1 MKISI
6 ITATFNSENF
16 IMSNLNSIINQ
27 SYKNFEHIII
37 DNKSTDQTIDIIKN
51 HGKNLKIVSENDKG
65 IYDAFN
71 KGIELASGEIISIL
85 NSDDFF
91 ADEKILEEVINVFEE
106 NKVDIVYGNLKY
118 VKRNNL
124 NKIVRYWKSNPYI
137 LNNFKVGWSPPHPTF
152 FVKKNVYKK
161 YGNFKLDFGNSSD
174 FELMFRFL
182 EVNNVKSFHLN
193 KLLVIMR
200 TGGASNKNLYQII
213 KQNIDLLEILKIK
226 NNIFM
231 IIKFCVYKFFNR
243 LKQFL
248 SLQ

>member
-6 ITATFNSENF
+6 ITATFNSEKF

-51 HGKNLKIVSENDKG
+51 HGKNLKIISENDKG

-137 LNNFKVGWSPPHPTF
+137 LNNFKVGWAPPHPTF
-152 FVKKNVYKK
+152 FVKKI
-161 YGNFKLDFGNSSD
+161 F
-174 FELMFRFL
+174 
-182 EVNNVKSFHLN
+182 
-193 KLLVIMR
+193 I
-200 TGGASNKNLYQII
+200 KNM
-213 KQNIDLLEILKIK
+213 EIL
-226 NNIFM
+226 N
-231 IIKFCVYKFFNR
+231 
-243 LKQFL
+243 
-248 SLQ
+248 